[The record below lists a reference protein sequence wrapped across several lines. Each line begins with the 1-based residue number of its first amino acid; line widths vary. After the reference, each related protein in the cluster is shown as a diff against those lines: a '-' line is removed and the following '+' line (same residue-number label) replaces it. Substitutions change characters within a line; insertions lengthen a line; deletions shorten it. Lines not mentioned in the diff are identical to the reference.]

1 MGKRNHCDMHKE
13 HSIPTNTG
21 PQDKLVNQSLIDKEV
36 GKYLSQTHP
45 NHPSLFNGRR
55 KMKYMHSSKSRGTI
69 SLKDWDLKSQSFKNQ
84 TTMIPVPPPQL
95 NKSLTA
101 YLEQFLLSSIECLAI
116 KETLQDIL
124 KGKTY
129 VVCKKIHFQYKTGMK
144 SKCMEKDV
152 LC

>member
-1 MGKRNHCDMHKE
+1 
-13 HSIPTNTG
+13 
-21 PQDKLVNQSLIDKEV
+21 
-36 GKYLSQTHP
+36 
-45 NHPSLFNGRR
+45 
-55 KMKYMHSSKSRGTI
+55 
-69 SLKDWDLKSQSFKNQ
+69 
-84 TTMIPVPPPQL
+84 MIPVPPPQL

-129 VVCKKIHFQYKTGMK
+129 VVCKKIHFQHKTGMK